1 MLLRR
6 RKNVEEKRFEASA
19 DQRWVGELPT
29 GVERTGDGE
38 ELPTGAEEEICVSG
52 GRGDGVYWR

>member
-1 MLLRR
+1 M
-6 RKNVEEKRFEASA
+6 EEKRFEASA

-38 ELPTGAEEEICVSG
+38 ELPTGVEEEICVSG